1 MLKLLMSGR
10 SICEGGKEMKLPGM
24 HTGFR
29 DDGTWRNW
37 AGNQVAHPVRI
48 ERPRSEEEVVGLVR
62 SAAAEG
68 RKVRVVGAG
77 HSFSAIAVTDEVL
90 VTLDDFASVV
100 SLDRDSGLAR
110 VEAGMRLFNL
120 NPLLDVAGL
129 AMPNLGDIAY
139 QSVAGAIATSTHGTG
154 LGFQSIAAGVVG
166 LRMVT
171 ADGSVLVCDEQQNP
185 EMLQVARVGLG
196 ALGIVTE
203 VTLQCVPAFN
213 LQAREEVMNI
223 DDLLSNFDEFAEN
236 TDHTE
241 FFWMPHTKNALL
253 KRNTRTQE
261 EPPPP
266 RNRRHAARRKWKHFK
281 NKELLENVAFGAMNH
296 LGRLRPSLV
305 PRFNAMMV
313 PDEGSA
319 NYITTSYEVFA
330 SPRRVHFYE
339 MEYAVA
345 RQDGLEAFRQVQ
357 ALIDTLDHPVSFPL
371 EVRVLGA
378 DDISLSTASGRDTI
392 YIAVHMFHGTEYEQY
407 FRGVEAIM
415 NQFEGRPHWGK
426 LHYQTA
432 ETLAGRYPRWGEFQA
447 LRSRLDPSGMFTNE
461 EITKVLG
468 PVG

>member
-1 MLKLLMSGR
+1 
-10 SICEGGKEMKLPGM
+10 MKMPGM

-29 DDGTWRNW
+29 DDGSWRNW

-120 NPLLDVAGL
+120 NPLLDAAGL

-345 RQDGLEAFRQVQ
+345 RQDGLEAFRQVHEFS
-357 ALIDTLDHPVSFPL
+357 ARSSGVGCRRYFFVYGVGPGHYLYCRARVSWHGVRTVFPWGGGHHEPVRRPPPL
-371 EVRVLGA
+371 GQTPLPNR
-378 DDISLSTASGRDTI
+378 R
-392 YIAVHMFHGTEYEQY
+392 
-407 FRGVEAIM
+407 
-415 NQFEGRPHWGK
+415 NPGRPLPALGGVSGFTFSPRPRGP
-426 LHYQTA
+426 LHQ
-432 ETLAGRYPRWGEFQA
+432 PRNNQSPRPA
-447 LRSRLDPSGMFTNE
+447 
-461 EITKVLG
+461 
-468 PVG
+468 PVGAPLAATALLPS